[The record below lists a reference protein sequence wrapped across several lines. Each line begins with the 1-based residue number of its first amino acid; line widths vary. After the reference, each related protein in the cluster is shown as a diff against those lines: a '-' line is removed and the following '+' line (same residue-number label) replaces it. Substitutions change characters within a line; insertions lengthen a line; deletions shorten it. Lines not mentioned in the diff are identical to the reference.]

1 MTLQQYSVG
10 GIRCLHAKQN
20 QAIGLA
26 AKTRG
31 YMREFFGTLGKL
43 FVTELSYEF
52 DIFDIIFSNLCN
64 HYVIAQHPSKRQGM
78 NANNDSSKCV
88 YKATVTIHA
97 VTRT

>member
-1 MTLQQYSVG
+1 VTLQQYSIG
-10 GIRCLHAKQN
+10 GTRCLHANQN

-31 YMREFFGTLGKL
+31 YMNEFFGALGKL
-43 FVTELSYEF
+43 FFTKLSYEF
-52 DIFDIIFSNLCN
+52 NIFYIIFSNLCN
-64 HYVIAQHPSKRQGM
+64 HHVIAQHPSKRQGM